1 MIIMVTNDNYNEGG
15 IYRLYMYMY
24 ICIYIYTYELYYY
37 HNLILFLFLRTIS
50 LAPNTSHSKADC
62 TPSPVLAD
70 PTEKATRFP
79 MFDEEEEEGWDDD
92 DDDDVEWEE
101 NKEERC
107 CC

>member
-1 MIIMVTNDNYNEGG
+1 MIIIMRGVYID
-15 IYRLYMYMY
+15 Y
-24 ICIYIYTYELYYY
+24 ICICIYVYIYIYTYELYYY

-79 MFDEEEEEGWDDD
+79 MFDDDEEEEG
-92 DDDDVEWEE
+92 
-101 NKEERC
+101 
-107 CC
+107 